1 MFLNQKEHSMCS
13 LFCLF
18 CSRNSTGDFLNKDLS
33 ISTLEANSRTST
45 EPNDTSGC
53 GIKFQTK
60 MLLSL
65 ISLFGMV
72 LNPIVLWLLSFQ
84 VHRNALF
91 VYILNLAVVDIF
103 FRFDQFAFCV
113 FVIIYTIKS
122 ISNDILSFFIFVPA
136 FLYLLSLSILIT
148 ISIERCLYVMWPIW
162 YHCQCPRHTSAVICV
177 LLWALSLVFMFLDG
191 KAYFLLFSDPN
202 SFWYQTFDII
212 ITV

>member
-1 MFLNQKEHSMCS
+1 
-13 LFCLF
+13 
-18 CSRNSTGDFLNKDLS
+18 
-33 ISTLEANSRTST
+33 
-45 EPNDTSGC
+45 
-53 GIKFQTK
+53 
-60 MLLSL
+60 
-65 ISLFGMV
+65 
-72 LNPIVLWLLSFQ
+72 
-84 VHRNALF
+84 
-91 VYILNLAVVDIF
+91 
-103 FRFDQFAFCV
+103 
-113 FVIIYTIKS
+113 
-122 ISNDILSFFIFVPA
+122 VPA